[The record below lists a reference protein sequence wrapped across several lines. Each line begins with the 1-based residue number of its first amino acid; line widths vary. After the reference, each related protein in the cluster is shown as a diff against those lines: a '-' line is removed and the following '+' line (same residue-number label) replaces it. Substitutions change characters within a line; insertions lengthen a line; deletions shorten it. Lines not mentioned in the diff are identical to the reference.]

1 MRRRIRNDQPIQL
14 QANPFQS
21 ISNNQTN
28 SNKNKLYST
37 TAYSTRIKISE
48 KNKTKPKKNL
58 FGQSFCKKNAE
69 RQTSPA
75 ANWVIITCQWS
86 QFL

>member
-1 MRRRIRNDQPIQL
+1 MNTISNKLLGLEMEKGCFVYSRSSLLFYNMRRRIRNDQPIQL

-48 KNKTKPKKNL
+48 KNKTKPKKN
-58 FGQSFCKKNAE
+58 
-69 RQTSPA
+69 
-75 ANWVIITCQWS
+75 I
-86 QFL
+86 